1 MPFSLAPIDTIIPT
15 KIVEDIHIVYDGKH
29 ENVSVPLATFETP
42 LWYSVRRGARVSQ
55 KSGGISVHIVQDSM
69 ARSIILEFENLA
81 AAISGKLWVEQKH
94 EQLRD
99 LVARTSRF
107 ANLQKLTAEN
117 IGPLLYVRL
126 SIATGDASGH
136 NMVTKASDAVIGY
149 MLEELPCRYVSV
161 SGNYC
166 VDKKTSAINGIL
178 GRGKHVAAEIII
190 PRDICRAML
199 RATPEDIVSL
209 NQKKNMLGSILA
221 GSIRSANAHFAN
233 IILAIYLA
241 TGQDGA
247 NVVEASQGITYA
259 SLRGEDL
266 YFSVTIPNVIV
277 GVVGNGKEHA
287 FVRENLRLMGCE
299 NSSKRL
305 AAIIGATTLCGE
317 LSLMAALTNRGEL
330 MDAHIKL
337 ERQK

>member
-1 MPFSLAPIDTIIPT
+1 M
-15 KIVEDIHIVYDGKH
+15 G
-29 ENVSVPLATFETP
+29 
-42 LWYSVRRGARVSQ
+42 
-55 KSGGISVHIVQDSM
+55 
-69 ARSIILEFENLA
+69 
-81 AAISGKLWVEQKH
+81 H